1 MTRFG
6 ADRSGNP
13 SVAENVARLR
23 DHGRSLKHGEWQQ
36 GMGYRVDEL
45 AEKRAP
51 HRLELD
57 RATGRRPAFID
68 ERGGPAR
75 GANSAP
81 PIPAGI
87 TRATKNPPGGRPGPS
102 PRGTPPGPPPEACAG

>member
-36 GMGYRVDEL
+36 GMGYRAAEL

-57 RATGRRPAFID
+57 RATGNRPAFID
-68 ERGGPAR
+68 ERGGHAR
-75 GANSAP
+75 VANSAAL
-81 PIPAGI
+81 PAAGL
-87 TRATKNPPGGRPGPS
+87 THNPKNPPRRRPGPA
-102 PRGTPPGPPPEACAG
+102 PRPPPPRPPPDTAL